1 MSTLPQKLQ
10 QLGDLLTD
18 MRSVVVAYSGGV
30 DSAFLAAM
38 AHRSLGD
45 RCIAVTASSPS
56 LPPGEL
62 EKASDLAKRLGLH
75 HRVIETREVEEPEYA
90 ANGPRRCYFCKSHLY
105 RRFRALAEEEGY
117 VHVVDGATLDDNE
130 DFRPGAAAAREWG
143 VRSPLVEVGFTKE
156 DIREHSREMGL
167 PTWDK
172 PAQACLASRVPYG
185 TPVTIEVLGQIAKA
199 ERYLHEIGVRQLRVR
214 HHGTTARIEMA
225 PEEMPLL
232 IQPAVR
238 QKVVE
243 RFKGLGYL
251 YVTVDLEAYQ
261 AGSLNRELR
270 PRTPQGQRHHYPSP

>member
-38 AHRSLGD
+38 AHQSLGD
-45 RCIAVTASSPS
+45 QCIAVTASSPS

-62 EKASDLAKRLGLH
+62 EKASDLAKRLGLR
-75 HRVIETREVEEPEYA
+75 HRVIETREVEEPDYA

-105 RRFRALAEEEGY
+105 RHFQALAKEEGY

-156 DIREHSREMGL
+156 EIREHSREMGL

-185 TPVTIEVLGQIAKA
+185 TPVTVEVLGQIGKA

-214 HHGTTARIEMA
+214 HHGTTARIELA

-232 IQPAVR
+232 IEPAVR

-270 PRTPQGQRHHYPSP
+270 PRTPQGQRHHYSPQ

>member
-38 AHRSLGD
+38 AHQNLGD
-45 RCIAVTASSPS
+45 QCVAVTASSPS

-62 EKASDLAKRLGLH
+62 EKATDLAKRLGLH
-75 HRVIETREVEEPEYA
+75 HRVIETREVEEPDYA

-105 RRFRALAEEEGY
+105 RHFRALAKEVGY
-117 VHVVDGATLDDNE
+117 IHVVDGATLDDNE

-143 VRSPLVEVGFTKE
+143 VRSPLVEVGFTKKE
-156 DIREHSREMGL
+156 IREHSREMGL

-185 TPVTIEVLGQIAKA
+185 TPVTIEVLGQIAEA
-199 ERYLHEIGVRQLRVR
+199 ERYLHEIGARQLRVR

-232 IQPAVR
+232 IEPTVR
-238 QKVVE
+238 EQVVE
-243 RFKGLGYL
+243 RFKELGYL

-261 AGSLNRELR
+261 AGRLNRELR
-270 PRTPQGQRHHYPSP
+270 PHTPQGQRHHYPSQ